1 MKDKKKGENMKSIEL
16 LLEEY
21 KIVAEI
27 SEKYFDRMYLT
38 INFVLIYYGAILTIV
53 FTKNNKY
60 EFNIFMFTYFLPVG
74 TYILGLLYAYNSLV
88 LARVGLHSIEI
99 EKLIIAYGTFE
110 NNQKCFLGWNIRSKS
125 KKYNGHFILSY
136 GTVLM
141 FFILSPICD
150 FFIAYEL
157 NDSKWFINYFNMKLL
172 NTSINVGQFV
182 FYIIYMMFM
191 LIIIMNCKKI
201 GRETNEKIR
210 GYYL

>member
-1 MKDKKKGENMKSIEL
+1 MWGPGRRQWIT
-16 LLEEY
+16 Y
-21 KIVAEI
+21 
-27 SEKYFDRMYLT
+27 
-38 INFVLIYYGAILTIV
+38 IV
-53 FTKNNKY
+53 FGITLVCVPRLQT
-60 EFNIFMFTYFLPVG
+60 ERPLFLIMSATLLFNAVG
-74 TYILGLLYAYNSLV
+74 LDWLY
-88 LARVGLHSIEI
+88 RGLHSIEI

-172 NTSINVGQFV
+172 NFFCDAMIYRKHIKCQQWYLGLSIPGIWQE
-182 FYIIYMMFM
+182 I
-191 LIIIMNCKKI
+191 
-201 GRETNEKIR
+201 
-210 GYYL
+210 